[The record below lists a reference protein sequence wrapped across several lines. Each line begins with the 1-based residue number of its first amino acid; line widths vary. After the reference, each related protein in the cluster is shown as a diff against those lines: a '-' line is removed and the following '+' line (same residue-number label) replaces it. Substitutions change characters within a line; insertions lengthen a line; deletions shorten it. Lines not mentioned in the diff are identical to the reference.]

1 MSAERQKQYEE
12 FCALVREAIEGVEPP
27 IELPTLLFLLC
38 GTAARF
44 AIVGSV
50 PRRAFVIAALN
61 AFDIAQR
68 DFEHWRRTGE
78 G

>member
-27 IELPTLLFLLC
+27 IELPTC